1 MMRTV
6 CNRILLFLAGLAL
19 IAGGLAVAARGR
31 GWYPDLVH
39 TADKPFITTSQA
51 ERLTDHGWWWWVA
64 FGVPGLILVLAL
76 WWLLAQVGRRPVRSM
91 RVHDT
96 TDHAGDGP
104 SGLGTGF
111 GMVGDEADTLT
122 VSGNAL
128 ADAIEDD
135 LAYVAGVE
143 HVTAHLV
150 RRRHGPTLQVLVR
163 AEPGAEP
170 RELLGAVRDR
180 VLPNAREAVGL
191 ETLPTVLTLRTSRGL
206 PKRHLD

>member
-1 MMRTV
+1 MRTV
-6 CNRILLFLAGLAL
+6 CNRILLFLVGLGL
-19 IAGGLAVAARGR
+19 IGGGLAVAARGR
-31 GWYPDLVH
+31 GWYPDLLH
-39 TADKPFITTSQA
+39 TADKPFVTTSQA

-64 FGVPGLILVLAL
+64 FGAPGLILVLAL
-76 WWLLAQVGRRPVRSM
+76 WWLLAQFGRRAVRSL
-91 RVHDT
+91 RVQDT
-96 TDHAGDGP
+96 TDGAGDGP

-122 VSGNAL
+122 VTGHAL

-135 LAYVAGVE
+135 LSYVDGVE
-143 HVTAHLV
+143 HVSAHLI
-150 RRRHGPTLQVLVR
+150 RRRHGPTLRVMVR

-170 RELLGAVRDR
+170 RALLSAVRDR

-191 ETLPTVLTLRTSRGL
+191 DTLPTMMTLRTSRGL

>member
-1 MMRTV
+1 MRTV
-6 CNRILLFLAGLAL
+6 CNRILLFLVGLGL
-19 IAGGLAVAARGR
+19 IGGGLAVAARGR
-31 GWYPDLVH
+31 GWYPDRLH
-39 TADKPFITTSQA
+39 SADHPFLSVRQA
-51 ERLTDHGWWWWVA
+51 ARLTDHGWWWWVA
-64 FGVPGLILVLAL
+64 FGVPGLLLVLAL
-76 WWLLAQVGRRPVRSM
+76 WWLLAQFGRRAVRSL
-91 RVHDT
+91 RVQDT
-96 TDHAGDGP
+96 TAEAGDGP

-135 LAYVAGVE
+135 LAAVSGIE
-143 HVTAHLV
+143 QVTAHLV
-150 RRRHGPTLQVLVR
+150 RRRRGPTLRVTVR

-170 RELLGAVRDR
+170 RVLLGAVRDR

-191 ETLPTVLTLRTSRGL
+191 GTLPTMLTLRTSRGL